1 VNSKQK
7 CPKRRNNSTVPYKVH
22 SLPSVLITLYD
33 SNYFYHL
40 QSMFYVYVYTYQ
52 EDQKN
57 QTILKVCSY
66 VDMEKRFMCLN
77 VQTGVRLA
85 F

>member
-1 VNSKQK
+1 
-7 CPKRRNNSTVPYKVH
+7 
-22 SLPSVLITLYD
+22 
-33 SNYFYHL
+33 
-40 QSMFYVYVYTYQ
+40 MFYVYVYTYQ

-85 F
+85 FWTSSN